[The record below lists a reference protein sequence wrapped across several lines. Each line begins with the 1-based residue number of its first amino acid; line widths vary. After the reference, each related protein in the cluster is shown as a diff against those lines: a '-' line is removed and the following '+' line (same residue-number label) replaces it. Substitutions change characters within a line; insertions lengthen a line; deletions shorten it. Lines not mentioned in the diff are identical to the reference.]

1 VNYIEIK
8 QVLRLHISEIHWK
21 YFAIISFM
29 EFIILM
35 EFSPSP
41 SFQWQQSEDSERKRQ
56 IRSHLYKLRESRLC
70 NLYRHETDPMSEP
83 NGNGHG
89 NVNTLAGY
97 AGKDPLATSHGDALL
112 DQNFQSLKSKEVRD
126 STSPTHELR
135 FHSMTLSQ
143 PNTTGWDVQT
153 SSEVS
158 PDGRAYRT
166 ETLAK
171 TDGK

>member
-1 VNYIEIK
+1 M
-8 QVLRLHISEIHWK
+8 QTLPS
-21 YFAIISFM
+21 YF
-29 EFIILM
+29 
-35 EFSPSP
+35 
-41 SFQWQQSEDSERKRQ
+41 FQWQQSEDSERKKQ

-70 NLYRHETDPMSEP
+70 NLYRYDPDPMSEP
-83 NGNGHG
+83 NGNGNG
-89 NVNTLAGY
+89 NGTSTLAGY
-97 AGKDPLATSHGDALL
+97 GGKDPLATSHGDVLL

-126 STSPTHELR
+126 STSPTNELR
-135 FHSMTLSQ
+135 FHSMSLTQ

-171 TDGK
+171 TDGKLLQTAV

>member
-1 VNYIEIK
+1 
-8 QVLRLHISEIHWK
+8 
-21 YFAIISFM
+21 
-29 EFIILM
+29 
-35 EFSPSP
+35 
-41 SFQWQQSEDSERKRQ
+41 
-56 IRSHLYKLRESRLC
+56 
-70 NLYRHETDPMSEP
+70 MSETP
-83 NGNGHG
+83 NGNG
-89 NVNTLAGY
+89 TLAGY
-97 AGKDPLATSHGDALL
+97 GAKDPLAPSHGDALL

-135 FHSMTLSQ
+135 FHSMTLTQ

-171 TDGK
+171 TDGKSSSSLMCV